1 MILSPRVEDIL
12 NQVNSELNAERDNI
26 KQKIAAI
33 IQAILVYSKGNATA
47 IATLFVG
54 NGGGGGGDF
63 SPLPAPTFDG
73 GDDSN
78 DDTNLDDTTVKNDD
92 KFDFGSSK
100 VDFKKNLSKDSN
112 S

>member
-26 KQKIAAI
+26 KQKIDAI
-33 IQAILVYSKGNATA
+33 IQAILVYSKGNDTA
-47 IATLFVG
+47 IAALFVG
-54 NGGGGGGDF
+54 NGGGGEDP
-63 SPLPAPTFDG
+63 SPSPAPTFDG
-73 GDDSN
+73 GDDSD

>member
-33 IQAILVYSKGNATA
+33 IQAILAYSKGNATA

-54 NGGGGGGDF
+54 NGGGGGDL

-73 GDDSN
+73 GDDSD

-112 S
+112 L

>member
-33 IQAILVYSKGNATA
+33 IQAILAYSKGNATA

-54 NGGGGGGDF
+54 NGGGEDP
-63 SPLPAPTFDG
+63 SPSPAPAPTFDG
-73 GDDSN
+73 GDDSD

-112 S
+112 L